1 MLSSQQRQP
10 PYPLLFSL
18 TFLTEDQAVQ
28 FDIPARRI
36 IGPAGE
42 LPVLPDDLVVARL
55 AMLIEGQCEGLG
67 AKAADKL
74 GLSKQRYFQLLKLYR
89 EQGSAG
95 LQGHKPGP
103 KHNYVR
109 TDEVERQVIRHRFL
123 DPDASVDII
132 AQKLRQA
139 GFAISTRSVDR
150 IIEKYGLQKKTSSL
164 PPRP

>member
-1 MLSSQQRQP
+1 MH
-10 PYPLLFSL
+10 
-18 TFLTEDQAVQ
+18 
-28 FDIPARRI
+28 FDLPAHCI

-42 LPVLPDDLVVARL
+42 LPVLPDDLVVSRL

-67 AKAADKL
+67 ATKAADKL
-74 GLSKQRYFQLLKLYR
+74 GLSKQRYFQLLKLFR
-89 EQGSAG
+89 EHGSAG
-95 LQGHKPGP
+95 LQPHKPGP

-123 DPDASVDII
+123 DPDATVAII

-150 IIEKYGLQKKTSSL
+150 IIEKYGLQKKTLSL
-164 PPRP
+164 PPGL